1 MATAGSKLA
10 EKGTFEAKAILV
22 GERIALRPAEP
33 PLRPATTPLWVDLE
47 NGGAAVLFRYGAVVL
62 LDVGKENETQ
72 FLVDLQSRITKP
84 LLEFERETEGARI
97 RVEPGA
103 TESLQGEALV
113 LNSASQNKLLIVAD
127 VLAQSVALAR
137 HEAQVS
143 QQFDKIE
150 PFARN
155 VDHTSRGARAA
166 RELLNH
172 LGGALMAEH
181 DMAAQMEVEDTP
193 DLLWD
198 HPEFDGLWK
207 RLSDEYEL
215 RVRYATLNRKLS
227 LLGRTAETALNV
239 LHNNRAL
246 RVEYYIVALIV
257 FEILFSIVTQF
268 WLKGH

>member
-1 MATAGSKLA
+1 MATPGLKLA
-10 EKGTFEAKAILV
+10 EKGSFDAKAILV
-22 GERIALRPAEP
+22 GERVALRPAEP
-33 PLRPATTPLWVDLE
+33 QQRPATTPLWVDLD

-62 LDVGKENETQ
+62 LDVDKECETR
-72 FLVDLQSRITKP
+72 FLFDLQSRITKP
-84 LLEFERETEGARI
+84 LQEFERETEVARI
-97 RVEPGA
+97 RIEAGS
-103 TESLQGEALV
+103 TESLQGEMLV
-113 LNSASQNKLLIVAD
+113 LNSASQNKLFIVAD

-143 QQFDKIE
+143 RQFDKIE

-181 DMAAQMEVEDTP
+181 DMAAQMEAEDTP

-198 HPEFDGLWK
+198 HPELEPLWK

-227 LLGRTAETALNV
+227 LLGRTAETALTV

-257 FEILFSIVTQF
+257 FEIIFSIVTQL
-268 WLKGH
+268 WLKPH

>member
-1 MATAGSKLA
+1 MLSDAPLAGR
-10 EKGTFEAKAILV
+10 TNFEAKATLV
-22 GERIALRPAEP
+22 GERIALRTAEP
-33 PLRPATTPLWVDLE
+33 QQRVVTTPLWIALDE
-47 NGGAAVLFRYGAVVL
+47 TAAAVVFRYGAVVL
-62 LDVGKENETQ
+62 FNATKEQETQ
-72 FLVDLQSRITKP
+72 FLAQWRSRITKP
-84 LLEFERETEGARI
+84 LVDFERETEVAKI

-103 TESLQGEALV
+103 TESLQGEAIV
-113 LNSASQNKLLIVAD
+113 LNSGSQQKLLLVAD

-143 QQFDKIE
+143 LQFDRIE

-181 DMAAQMEVEDTP
+181 DMAAQMEAEDTP

-198 HPEFDGLWK
+198 HPELEGLWK

-215 RVRYATLNRKLS
+215 RVRYATLNRKLA
-227 LLGRTAETALNV
+227 LLGRTAETALTV

-246 RVEYYIVALIV
+246 RVEYYIVALIL
-257 FEILFSIVTQF
+257 FEIAFSLFTHFV
-268 WLKGH
+268 WK